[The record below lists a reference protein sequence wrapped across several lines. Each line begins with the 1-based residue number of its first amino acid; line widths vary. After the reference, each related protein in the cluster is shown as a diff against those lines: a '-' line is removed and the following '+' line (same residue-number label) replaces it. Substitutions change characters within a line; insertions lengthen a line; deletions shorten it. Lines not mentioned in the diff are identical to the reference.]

1 MLKTATFTV
10 TDRQTGEYSTYQ
22 SPINQRDPVIALLFR
37 GGIHVECPPFKH
49 HSAPISNT
57 RKSIITKTFSDE
69 EQILKSV
76 GRCNN

>member
-37 GGIHVECPPFKH
+37 CGIHVERPPFKH

-57 RKSIITKTFSDE
+57 CKSIITKHSVMKK
-69 EQILKSV
+69 QILKSV
-76 GRCNN
+76 GRLNN